1 MTNSADENTGDST
14 KTPESST
21 ENISGSASNGASAN
35 ITTNNAS
42 NNSGKWIVAVII
54 GGALWVGVSPFIG
67 AMLVKDKHLELSG
80 KAPEPLNID
89 RSGISPGYINQ
100 AREGKPYKL
109 PADLQDNYAA
119 VPKPATANTEAA
131 NTEAAKLPFNTNPD
145 AVRDR
150 FHSSIVA
157 MKSGST
163 ITPASSSVSKSAPTS
178 ADTEARM
185 NAVTQLCV
193 AGKNAEG
200 LEEADRFLAYIDKTV
215 GIDSQ
220 YKVATAALAMQM
232 AANSHQLARAK
243 SYSHTAIV
251 ASRASQ
257 DYLIEKI
264 EPVYYELRGST
275 VNFANLQQM
284 IKQYES
290 DLDAHHME
298 KIPAQAKA
306 IAAATAS
313 LPSESFFRLK
323 ARIIQAYSQYSAD
336 HDATSA
342 LRVFADIKKS
352 AEAAGDQEMAKR
364 CATIISGM
372 EILK

>member
-1 MTNSADENTGDST
+1 MTNSAEENAGD
-14 KTPESST
+14 
-21 ENISGSASNGASAN
+21 NISGNNSTSASAN
-35 ITTNNAS
+35 SAS

-100 AREGKPYKL
+100 AREGKQYKL

-119 VPKPATANTEAA
+119 APKPATAAPVTA

-163 ITPASSSVSKSAPTS
+163 ITPASSSVSKSATSS

-185 NAVTQLCV
+185 NAVTNLCV

-275 VNFANLQQM
+275 VNFANLQQL

-313 LPSESFFRLK
+313 LPPESFFRLK
-323 ARIIQAYSQYSAD
+323 ARIIQAYSQYSVD

-342 LRVFADIKKS
+342 LRVFADIKKT

>member
-14 KTPESST
+14 KPPESST
-21 ENISGSASNGASAN
+21 ENISGSASTGASAN

-89 RSGISPGYINQ
+89 RSGISPGYLNQ

-119 VPKPATANTEAA
+119 APKPATA

-163 ITPASSSVSKSAPTS
+163 ITPASSSASKSAPTS

-243 SYSHTAIV
+243 SYSQTAII

>member
-1 MTNSADENTGDST
+1 
-14 KTPESST
+14 
-21 ENISGSASNGASAN
+21 
-35 ITTNNAS
+35 
-42 NNSGKWIVAVII
+42 
-54 GGALWVGVSPFIG
+54 
-67 AMLVKDKHLELSG
+67 MLVKDKHLELSG

-89 RSGISPGYINQ
+89 RSGISPGYLNQ

-119 VPKPATANTEAA
+119 APKPATA

-163 ITPASSSVSKSAPTS
+163 ITPASSSASKSAPTS

-243 SYSHTAIV
+243 SYSQTAII